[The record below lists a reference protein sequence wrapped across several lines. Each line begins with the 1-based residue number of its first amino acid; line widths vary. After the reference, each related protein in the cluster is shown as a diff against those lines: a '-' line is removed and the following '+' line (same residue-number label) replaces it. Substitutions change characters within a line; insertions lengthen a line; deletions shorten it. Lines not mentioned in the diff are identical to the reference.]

1 MGQRSSVD
9 GEAAGPA
16 GQRPHLTSTAVTA
29 IADLLGVPADS
40 VCVSTPFSD
49 LGLSSVQ
56 LARLTAALEDA
67 LGLEVSLT
75 DLFDHPDI
83 DHLVEHLA
91 TR

>member
-1 MGQRSSVD
+1 MGQRSSAD
-9 GEAAGPA
+9 GRTAGSRSYLISAAV
-16 GQRPHLTSTAVTA
+16 SA
-29 IADLLGVPADS
+29 IADLLGVSADTVS
-40 VCVSTPFSD
+40 VSTPFSE

-56 LARLTAALEDA
+56 LARLTAVLEDA
-67 LGLEVSLT
+67 LGLEISLT